1 MKGYLKLGVK
11 ENVKRKYMQS
21 IFTRKHDAFDKNKC
35 QTKMLYKVA
44 TCTVQPKKW
53 VKSCIHDMFKIEI

>member
-1 MKGYLKLGVK
+1 
-11 ENVKRKYMQS
+11 MQS
-21 IFTRKHDAFDKNKC
+21 IFTRKQDAFDKNKC

-53 VKSCIHDMFKIEI
+53 VKSCIHDVFKIEI

>member
-21 IFTRKHDAFDKNKC
+21 IFTRKQDAFDKNKC
-35 QTKMLYKVA
+35 QTKMHKVA
-44 TCTVQPKKW
+44 TCTVQPKK
-53 VKSCIHDMFKIEI
+53 